1 MKIADISIKRPSIV
15 IVVFTALSLLGIL
28 SYLSLNYELLPKF
41 SPGVVSIS
49 TIYPGASPNEVEN
62 TVTKKLEDAV
72 ASMENV
78 KKIDAT
84 SFESLSVVV
93 ITLTSGADVDLALN
107 DAQRKVNAIL
117 ADLPD
122 DAKAPTL
129 AKFSLDDLPILK
141 NVWPRKGDQL
151 FLSVRVDDKE
161 RMWGQLVSY
170 NDMLG
175 SARPASGEMH
185 NDDVKGVVVNSLKAG
200 SYVELEGDYL
210 GFIHPSEREREPRLG
225 ETIEARVIGVRED
238 AVLYLSMLPR
248 AHEVLGEDAAML
260 LEIMSR
266 TEEKRI
272 PYTDRS
278 SPEDIRE
285 YFAISKGQFKRAIG
299 RLMKEGLA
307 EQDQEGSYLTEKA
320 IKEI

>member
-1 MKIADISIKRPSIV
+1 ME
-15 IVVFTALSLLGIL
+15 SLLGTIITAMVIDKNEKNL
-28 SYLSLNYELLPKF
+28 FVQKDGITF
-41 SPGVVSIS
+41 KVVD
-49 TIYPGASPNEVEN
+49 E
-62 TVTKKLEDAV
+62 
-72 ASMENV
+72 
-78 KKIDAT
+78 
-84 SFESLSVVV
+84 
-93 ITLTSGADVDLALN
+93 DVDTYDIGDMVEGFAYINQNDDYALMTETPKI
-107 DAQRKVNAIL
+107 QIGTYGWGEVVEVHR
-117 ADLPD
+117 DLGVFVD
-122 DAKAPTL
+122 VGWIDKDL
-129 AKFSLDDLPILK
+129 VVSLDDLPILK

-151 FLSVRVDDKE
+151 MLSVRVDNKE

-248 AHEVLGEDAAML
+248 AHEVLDEDASML
-260 LEIMSR
+260 MEIMSR

-272 PYTDRS
+272 PYTDKS
-278 SPEDIRE
+278 SPEDIRD
-285 YFAISKGQFKRAIG
+285 YFAISKGQFKRAFG
-299 RLMKEGLA
+299 RLLKEGLA
-307 EQDQEGSYLTEKA
+307 MQDKEGTYLTEKA
-320 IKEI
+320 LNSLSNETTEETDEIEE